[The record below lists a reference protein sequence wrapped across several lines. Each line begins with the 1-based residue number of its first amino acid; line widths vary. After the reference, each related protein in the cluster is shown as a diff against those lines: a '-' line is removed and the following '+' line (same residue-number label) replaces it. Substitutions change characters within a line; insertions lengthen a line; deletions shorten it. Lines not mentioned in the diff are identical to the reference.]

1 MQPNPFQVV
10 GRNIHVGELARDL
23 FGDRRADL
31 FEHLSAFLDEQLV
44 GLTNAAL
51 VGAIEEAKVISD
63 VIGEQRLQARIQN
76 IPASSAVRC
85 GITLDHDCRG
95 DVPKNKVGVAIAEVE
110 MTRTDL
116 RIDDQY
122 TRGAPGFHGVAGLLN
137 AERGRGAGNIH
148 IKGEPAGAE
157 G

>member
-10 GRNIHVGELARDL
+10 RRNIYVGELARDL

-31 FEHLSAFLDEQLV
+31 FEHLSAFLEEQLV
-44 GLTNAAL
+44 SLTNAAL

-76 IPASSAVRC
+76 IPTSPAGRC

-116 RIDDQY
+116 RIDD
-122 TRGAPGFHGVAGLLN
+122 
-137 AERGRGAGNIH
+137 
-148 IKGEPAGAE
+148 
-157 G
+157 